1 MSAEI
6 TKKTAFRFVLR
17 LFSYAKFLTLLMFF
31 LVLCNTIFMY
41 VVPIFT
47 EKIVDGLLTAGLLS
61 ISYGMVIAYAV
72 VLLASVFSENM
83 ERFIAIKHSEVT
95 GERFRKNFF
104 RILFQKDYVEFNRNS
119 YGDVE
124 TVMTS
129 CVEDVNDSAYC
140 FVETLIVYPIGII
153 LGTTYITGISPWLL
167 LILLAQL
174 ILNYLIMHHGSLL
187 RNQVQKENYQAQ
199 GAYFS
204 ALSAMHH
211 AYENI
216 RLLFLFSD
224 AQKKHDKTSSE
235 FAQANIKMAK
245 VNALHISMLL
255 ELSDA
260 VLNIAVIILFFFLIR
275 SGESSIGSY
284 LAFVA
289 MKEAISGSF
298 NGFIKL
304 KANKATF
311 DAALEEIDG
320 IESLE
325 EFLSDAGMT
334 KEEPTAEGMVESTA
348 ERSDSLRLSHVA
360 YTYPE
365 SRQRFLFDYDFLKNH
380 CYLVVGENGVGKS
393 TLIRLVTGMLTGDT
407 TINTCGAAIKVLPQ
421 DIRLFDE
428 SIVDIWIGKDTQ
440 LTEKIARELGI
451 TELMD
456 RIRQN
461 DNDDEEECAINSLSG
476 GEKKKILL
484 SLIMGQSPDVL
495 ILDEPFAE
503 VDTNSKEKLAEVIA
517 GSCDGRIV
525 IVITH
530 EVPDALREKATIV
543 RVEKRDGIS
552 TIVK

>member
-17 LFSYAKFLTLLMFF
+17 LFSYAKFLTVLMFF
-31 LVLCNTIFMY
+31 LVFCNTIFMY

-47 EKIVDGLLTAGLLS
+47 EKIVDGLLTAELPS
-61 ISYGMVIAYAV
+61 ITYAIVIAYAI
-72 VLLASVFSENM
+72 VLLASVFSENI

-95 GERFRKNFF
+95 GDRFRKDFF

-153 LGTTYITGISPWLL
+153 LGTTYITHISPWLL

-174 ILNYLIMHHGSLL
+174 VLNYLIMHHGSLL

-216 RLLFLFSD
+216 RLLFLVSD
-224 AQKKHDKTSSE
+224 AQKKHDKASGE

-245 VNALHISMLL
+245 VNAIHISMLL

-260 VLNIAVIILFFFLIR
+260 VLNIAVIILFFSLIR

-320 IESLE
+320 IEPLE
-325 EFLSDAGMT
+325 DFLNDAGVT
-334 KEEPTAEGMVESTA
+334 KEELTMEGMVEPTAE
-348 ERSDSLRLSHVA
+348 RLDSLRLSHVA

-365 SRQRFLFDYDFLKNH
+365 SRQRFLFDYDFQKNH
-380 CYLVVGENGVGKS
+380 CYLVLGENGVGKS
-393 TLIRLVTGMLTGDT
+393 TLIRLATGMLTGDT
-407 TINTCGAAIKVLPQ
+407 TISAGGAVIKVLPQ
-421 DIRLFDE
+421 DIRMFDE
-428 SIVDIWIGKDTQ
+428 NIVDLLIDKDTQ
-440 LTEKIARELGI
+440 FSGEIARKLGV
-451 TELMD
+451 TELMN
-456 RIRQN
+456 RIRHN
-461 DNDDEEECAINSLSG
+461 DNDEEECVVSSLSG

-484 SLIMGQSPDVL
+484 SLIMGQSPDML

-530 EVPDALREKATIV
+530 EIPDALREKAAIV

-552 TIVK
+552 RIVI

>member
-47 EKIVDGLLTAGLLS
+47 EKIVDGLLTAGLPS

-334 KEEPTAEGMVESTA
+334 KEEPTTEGMVEPAA
-348 ERSDSLRLSHVA
+348 ERSDSLRLSRVA

-503 VDTNSKEKLAEVIA
+503 VDTNSKEKLADVIA

>member
-167 LILLAQL
+167 LILLTQL

-260 VLNIAVIILFFFLIR
+260 VLYIAVIILFFFLIR

-348 ERSDSLRLSHVA
+348 ERSDSLRLSRVA